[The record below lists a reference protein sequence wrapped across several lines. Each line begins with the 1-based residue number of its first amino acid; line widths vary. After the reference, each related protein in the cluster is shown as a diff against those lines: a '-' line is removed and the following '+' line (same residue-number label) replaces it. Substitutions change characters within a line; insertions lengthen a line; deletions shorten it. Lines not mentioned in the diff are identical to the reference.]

1 MLYTLPL
8 ASNAEELHL
17 LLNDSLRIDD
27 IDLRKLDTEFIIELS
42 EHNHATN
49 VKKLCT
55 LMRSQHKW
63 FLI

>member
-42 EHNHATN
+42 EHYHAPN